1 MSVVITRTL
10 VLFATPLIYY
20 CFSSI
25 NPPPLDATRCWEAQ
39 DKAGNKGVLKE
50 EFVLS
55 LRTPAL
61 ELMIHLPLPQPSAIP
76 GGQL

>member
-25 NPPPLDATRCWEAQ
+25 NPPPLDATRCWEAR
-39 DKAGNKGVLKE
+39 DKGENKGVLKK

-55 LRTPAL
+55 LCTPAL
-61 ELMIHLPLPQPSAIP
+61 ELMIHLPLLQLLATH